1 MLLSPTGCIAH
12 MAQTPNAPSPLPP
25 RLPTPS
31 LVPSTSPTGNCC
43 HPCPL
48 YGIALT
54 PSALSTLPHTQLG
67 AYQPHWQLLPP
78 CQPLPPS
85 LCSMYRL
92 LAHPDMY
99 RLVWYCLSARTA
111 ANSGRTAR
119 EPLVSEDMGMS
130 ALNLLSLQLHH
141 LKEEVEGGRRSAE
154 EEEEGGR
161 TAEAV
166 EGRSLVVALGP
177 ADQQAALGSASIRA
191 AAAAALW
198 GGEAEGYCYDR
209 GSGRSSVKQV

>member
-1 MLLSPTGCIAH
+1 M
-12 MAQTPNAPSPLPP
+12 
-25 RLPTPS
+25 
-31 LVPSTSPTGNCC
+31 VP
-43 HPCPL
+43 
-48 YGIALT
+48 T
-54 PSALSTLPHTQLG
+54 PSALPTPPPPHAKLGAYQPHWQLLLPPALCIALTQSALFTLPHTQLG
-67 AYQPHWQLLPP
+67 AYQPHWQLLSPR
-78 CQPLPPS
+78 QPLPPS

-177 ADQQAALGSASIRA
+177 EDQQAALGSASIRET
-191 AAAAALW
+191 AAAALW
-198 GGEAEGYCYDR
+198 GGEAGGYCYDI
-209 GSGRSSVKQV
+209 GKGRFAAGDGHNGCVELPLKCT